1 MGHRGML
8 EKWGGGE
15 MGKYDIKKINTG
27 EFRFYCI
34 K

>member
-1 MGHRGML
+1 MGYRGML
-8 EKWGGGE
+8 EKWGK
-15 MGKYDIKKINTG
+15 MGKYDIKKINIG